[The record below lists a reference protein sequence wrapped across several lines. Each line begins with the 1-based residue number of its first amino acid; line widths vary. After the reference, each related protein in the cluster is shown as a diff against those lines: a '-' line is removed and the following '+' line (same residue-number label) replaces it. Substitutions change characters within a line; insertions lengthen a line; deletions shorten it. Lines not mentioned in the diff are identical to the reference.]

1 MQVIIKLCHQTI
13 LKAYFQETMTK
24 TIFYQTDGLLTKKNV
39 FVQANTIERSVR
51 LGNPN
56 IRTNIPQIPLKKIQ
70 T

>member
-1 MQVIIKLCHQTI
+1 
-13 LKAYFQETMTK
+13 MTK